1 MQASVHQHRCH
12 QHKANHRQL
21 SQHYWMCQLL
31 PTAKI
36 IVFRQVANIFG
47 WAFMVGFTA
56 KKDFQKMNTWTKKTH
71 HMFFLQSF
79 VGVFPQ
85 KKKSNFWISVTSSV
99 PVRLCGHCLPPD
111 IFALGKNS
119 GLKTGR
125 KLWRRG
131 GFHGWIVDLL
141 WVLHG
146 LCGTGMASLG
156 ERGWGGGVFRT
167 GGGLAEVAP
176 NTFGG
181 VPFTLPKT
189 NVAPKN
195 GGFQ

>member
-1 MQASVHQHRCH
+1 MAGSVQSIGC
-12 QHKANHRQL
+12 KRQ
-21 SQHYWMCQLL
+21 STSTGATNTRQIIGSFATYWMCQLL

-36 IVFRQVANIFG
+36 IVFRQVANILDG
-47 WAFMVGFTA
+47 LSWLVLPR
-56 KKDFQKMNTWTKKTH
+56 KKISRKWIREQKKH
-71 HMFFLQSF
+71 HMFFCRVLS
-79 VGVFPQ
+79 VSSLK

-99 PVRLCGHCLPPD
+99 PVRCVATAFHQTFSPLEKL
-111 IFALGKNS
+111 

-176 NTFGG
+176 THLGGTFY
-181 VPFTLPKT
+181 PP
-189 NVAPKN
+189 
-195 GGFQ
+195 